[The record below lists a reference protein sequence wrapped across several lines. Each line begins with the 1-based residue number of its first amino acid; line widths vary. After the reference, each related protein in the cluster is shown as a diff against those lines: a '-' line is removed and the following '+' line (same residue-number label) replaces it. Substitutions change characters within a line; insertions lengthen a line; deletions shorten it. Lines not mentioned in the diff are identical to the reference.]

1 MQVYDK
7 RDNGVPDYL
16 EILDQSRI
24 FNILSVSVAATYES
38 VAIKLTYTA
47 LISC

>member
-7 RDNGVPDYL
+7 RDNGVSDRL

-24 FNILSVSVAATYES
+24 FNISVSVAATYES
-38 VAIKLTYTA
+38 VTI
-47 LISC
+47 

>member
-7 RDNGVPDYL
+7 RENGVPDCL

-24 FNILSVSVAATYES
+24 FNIFPVSVAATYES
-38 VAIKLTYTA
+38 VTI
-47 LISC
+47 